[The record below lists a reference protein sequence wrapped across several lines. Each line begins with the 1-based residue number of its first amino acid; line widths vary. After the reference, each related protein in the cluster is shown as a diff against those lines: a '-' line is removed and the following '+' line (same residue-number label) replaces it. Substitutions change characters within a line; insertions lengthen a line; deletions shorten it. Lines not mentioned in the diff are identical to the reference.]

1 MPAKSHRLARAASG
15 NSSMQT
21 QRRALKQEPR
31 LIRSAPPE
39 TAQCKSEGTLIL
51 FITSF
56 TGWFSLLESEFPWL
70 LGGPRLI
77 RSSAWAL
84 IGSVVGSS
92 VPDTL

>member
-1 MPAKSHRLARAASG
+1 
-15 NSSMQT
+15 MQT

-39 TAQCKSEGTLIL
+39 TAQCKSDGTLIL

-70 LGGPRLI
+70 LGGGPRLTRI
-77 RSSAWAL
+77 SAWAL
-84 IGSVVGSS
+84 IRSVVWSS